1 VNGAPFR
8 IAPAETPADFKQ
20 ARILFREYIESLEVD
35 LSFQDV
41 ERELASLPG
50 KYAAP
55 QGVILLAR
63 RANIAMGCGALRPLA
78 AGICEMKRLYVRRE
92 ARGEK
97 LGRLIA
103 EALLAHARN
112 AGYERVR
119 LDTLAP
125 MQRAQALYASLGFR
139 TIAPYTGNPLPGT
152 RFLERVL

>member
-1 VNGAPFR
+1 MNSTGFR
-8 IAPAETPADFKQ
+8 IAPAESPADLGQ
-20 ARILFREYIESLEVD
+20 ARILFREYIESLKVD

-55 QGVILLAR
+55 QGIILLAT
-63 RANIAMGCGALRPLA
+63 RAGAAMGCGALRPLA

-92 ARGEK
+92 ARGEQ

-103 EALLAHARN
+103 EALLAHARI

-125 MQRAQALYASLGFR
+125 MARAQALYASLGFQ
-139 TIAPYTGNPLPGT
+139 TIAPYTENPLPGT